1 VVVGDTALSYCVR
14 YNILQGMTMDHA
26 LAVKQYSRSSAA
38 QEEPLPHDLR
48 PPHIL
53 RMTMD
58 YLLVKLMDRCENKDE
73 NLGEW
78 YHFLWDRTR
87 GIRKVRV
94 RVEVPRD
101 STLFAA

>member
-1 VVVGDTALSYCVR
+1 M
-14 YNILQGMTMDHA
+14 LQGMIMDHA

-38 QEEPLPHDLR
+38 QEEPLPRDLR

-58 YLLVKLMDRCENKDE
+58 YLLVKIMDRCENKDE

-94 RVEVPRD
+94 CVVEALRYKLEGHGIG
-101 STLFAA
+101 SRWCHWNFSLT

>member
-1 VVVGDTALSYCVR
+1 MATDDTALSYSMC
-14 YNILQGMTMDHA
+14 YNILQGMIMDHA

-87 GIRKVRV
+87 GIRKVRAHV
-94 RVEVPRD
+94 KVMRAL
-101 STLFAA
+101 TLFTA

>member
-1 VVVGDTALSYCVR
+1 MAADDTVLSHCMSYI
-14 YNILQGMTMDHA
+14 ILQGMIMDDA

-58 YLLVKLMDRCENKDE
+58 YLLVKLMDLCENKDE

-94 RVEVPRD
+94 RVEV
-101 STLFAA
+101 

>member
-1 VVVGDTALSYCVR
+1 
-14 YNILQGMTMDHA
+14 MDHA
-26 LAVKQYSRSSAA
+26 LAVKQYSRSSAD

-58 YLLVKLMDRCENKDE
+58 YLLVKIMDRCDDKDE
-73 NLGEW
+73 NLGDW

-87 GIRKVRV
+87 GIRKVHSYIRV
-94 RVEVPRD
+94 HYLPNQTKQNFQPHHVQF
-101 STLFAA
+101 L